1 MEFVYF
7 AIQVSMQIM
16 GSVSLVKQIADIVQM
31 EPRVNNVIIGIFFK
45 MDNVLLNVDKSLTLF
60 NE

>member
-1 MEFVYF
+1 
-7 AIQVSMQIM
+7 MQIM